1 MAAGGALQAEFDL
14 LETVWRR
21 HAGRPASPADDD
33 HPLRDCPELMCI
45 ADRLPPGTLAAAA
58 DRARAIGVSADRV
71 LVASGAI
78 ADEDYVRAL
87 AEWLD
92 ITFDA
97 LTLTPRQQCPL
108 DDSRLIEAVP
118 AGILPIRIG
127 GEMFYVVAPRGVGA
141 RRLMELSTQDPRWGR
156 LIRLTTSEHLKRFV
170 ERHCA
175 ETIGTRATELL
186 QAAMPRMSAAPTRRR
201 IFRWQAIL
209 AAAAALTAIAAAP
222 RASMTAIETLL
233 ALMFIAWIVLRLVGA
248 FMRLPGRRRRTAIP
262 DDALPV
268 YTVMVAL
275 YREAS
280 SVDSLIAAVRA
291 LDYPPEKLDV
301 KFIIEPDDDETH
313 AALSRARPAA
323 PFEIVVAPAIGPK
336 TKPKALNAALPFA
349 RGSFLVIYDAE
360 DRPEPGQLRRAL
372 DVFRRSDDTLA
383 CVQACL
389 TIDNTG
395 DNWLAAMFTAEYAGQ
410 FDVFLPALA
419 ALNLP
424 LPLGG
429 SSNHFRTA
437 TLRKVGGWDPYNV
450 TEDADLGMRLARFGY
465 RSDVIDA
472 ATYEEAP
479 ARLRPWLR
487 QRTRWFKGWLLTWAV
502 HMREPRRL
510 ARDLGLPGFVA
521 FQLMVGGNVLAALV
535 HPLFIAVFAVSIW
548 RSGGWPH
555 DHLTTALFGTSVVVG
570 YLTSVLLGAIG
581 LMRRRLIGAA
591 WALPLIPVH
600 WLLLSAAAWRALY
613 QLIADPYR
621 WEKTDHGLARTSR
634 LARRRRAERIIA
646 TILEGAGSGARIRN
660 TSADRRPPAREAASY

>member
-1 MAAGGALQAEFDL
+1 
-14 LETVWRR
+14 
-21 HAGRPASPADDD
+21 
-33 HPLRDCPELMCI
+33 
-45 ADRLPPGTLAAAA
+45 
-58 DRARAIGVSADRV
+58 
-71 LVASGAI
+71 
-78 ADEDYVRAL
+78 
-87 AEWLD
+87 
-92 ITFDA
+92 
-97 LTLTPRQQCPL
+97 
-108 DDSRLIEAVP
+108 
-118 AGILPIRIG
+118 
-127 GEMFYVVAPRGVGA
+127 
-141 RRLMELSTQDPRWGR
+141 
-156 LIRLTTSEHLKRFV
+156 
-170 ERHCA
+170 
-175 ETIGTRATELL
+175 
-186 QAAMPRMSAAPTRRR
+186 
-201 IFRWQAIL
+201 
-209 AAAAALTAIAAAP
+209 
-222 RASMTAIETLL
+222 MTAIETLL

-429 SSNHFRTA
+429 SSNHFR
-437 TLRKVGGWDPYNV
+437 G
-450 TEDADLGMRLARFGY
+450 
-465 RSDVIDA
+465 
-472 ATYEEAP
+472 
-479 ARLRPWLR
+479 
-487 QRTRWFKGWLLTWAV
+487 TR
-502 HMREPRRL
+502 
-510 ARDLGLPGFVA
+510 
-521 FQLMVGGNVLAALV
+521 
-535 HPLFIAVFAVSIW
+535 
-548 RSGGWPH
+548 
-555 DHLTTALFGTSVVVG
+555 
-570 YLTSVLLGAIG
+570 
-581 LMRRRLIGAA
+581 
-591 WALPLIPVH
+591 
-600 WLLLSAAAWRALY
+600 
-613 QLIADPYR
+613 
-621 WEKTDHGLARTSR
+621 
-634 LARRRRAERIIA
+634 
-646 TILEGAGSGARIRN
+646 
-660 TSADRRPPAREAASY
+660 